1 MEHPPDRTK
10 VRTLAGM
17 DHNDRFLRGVFRR
30 FLFPTILSSLGGT
43 VNTLVDSAIVGNL
56 MGENAL
62 AAINLCGPIFL
73 LCYTVGSL
81 LGSGGGLL
89 SASLIGQQRE
99 EDACRIYTL
108 ASFLELACSLVLTA
122 LGLLFLD
129 PIIDLLG
136 ADSALRPMVTD
147 YARIAFWG
155 APVKC
160 LLYIPFNYLRL
171 DGKPGAISVT
181 MLAMTGCNA
190 VLDVVFIQMGFGM
203 AGASLASVLG
213 TVLGVAIGF
222 AVLRGGAFRFAGM
235 RGSGPLL
242 RELLAL
248 GTPSALNNLLD
259 MCRLILINRILMAAG
274 GGGLVAIFTVVCSM
288 SDLTL
293 CIVAGVPQ
301 TGSPLI
307 GVYRGE
313 RNNPAQ
319 RDLVR
324 AQLRYGEWLASTAA
338 VLIALFPGQV
348 CGIFGLPVTGEAVWA
363 LRLFAL
369 SLPPA
374 MVCSILFYFYNAS
387 GRVALAN
394 LITLCRM
401 FLFAVIPAA
410 LLAPFGAAVWWFR
423 PLAELLTL
431 LALVPILRW
440 FTPRTKYH
448 SPVLLLDERLD
459 REGKV
464 IDFSVP
470 NSTQEVA
477 EAAERIESFCT
488 DNDMGPRRTMAVSLA
503 IEEMLTILL
512 QNCFQ
517 PGEETWVDVRVF
529 IIQGVTGLRIRNAG
543 RQFNPLDF
551 YEAHKDEDSLGDAL
565 GIQLV
570 LKLAQEVLYQRTFG
584 VNTLTVLFDK
594 EEVF

>member
-1 MEHPPDRTK
+1 MT
-10 VRTLAGM
+10 AGM
-17 DHNDRFLRGVFRR
+17 DHNDRFLRGVFRC
-30 FLFPTILSSLGGT
+30 FLFPTILSTLGGT

-56 MGENAL
+56 MGADAL

-73 LCYTVGSL
+73 LCCTVGSL
-81 LGSGGGLL
+81 VGTGGGLL
-89 SASLIGQQRE
+89 SAALIGQQKE
-99 EDACRIYTL
+99 EDACRVYTL
-108 ASFLELACSLVLTA
+108 ASLLELTFALVLTA
-122 LGLLFLD
+122 LGLLFLE
-129 PIIDLLG
+129 PVIGLLG
-136 ADSALRPMVTD
+136 VDDALRPLVAD

-181 MLAMTGCNA
+181 MLSMTVCNG
-190 VLDVVFIQMGFGM
+190 VLDVALIRMGFGM

-213 TVLGVAIGF
+213 TVLGTAIGF
-222 AVLRGGAFRFAGM
+222 AVLRGGAFQFVGLG
-235 RGSGPLL
+235 GSVSLL

-248 GTPSALNNLLD
+248 GTPPALNNLLD
-259 MCRLILINRILMAAG
+259 MLRLVLVNRILMAAG
-274 GGGLVAIFTVVCSM
+274 GGALVAVFTVVCSM

-324 AQLRYGEWLASTAA
+324 AQLWYGEGLAVAAA
-338 VLIALFPGQV
+338 VLIALFPGPV
-348 CGIFGLPVTGEAVWA
+348 CAVFGLPVTGQAVTA

-369 SLPPA
+369 SLPFA

-394 LITLCRM
+394 MITFCRM

-410 LLAPFGAAVWWFR
+410 LLAPLGAAVWWFR
-423 PLAELLTL
+423 PLAEILTLLTL
-431 LALVPILRW
+431 VPVLRW
-440 FTPRTKYH
+440 FIPRTSCC

-464 IDFSVP
+464 IDFSVNNDP
-470 NSTQEVA
+470 YAVTDAS
-477 EAAERIESFCT
+477 ERITDFCER
-488 DNDMGPRRTMAVSLA
+488 NDMEARRTMAVSLA

-517 PGEETWVDVRVF
+517 PGEDTWVDVRVF

-543 RQFNPLDF
+543 RQFNPLEY
-551 YEAHKDEDSLGDAL
+551 YEAHRDDMDTL

-570 LKLAQEVLYQRTFG
+570 LKLAEDVRYQRTFG
-584 VNTLTVLFDK
+584 VNTLTVLFDR
-594 EEVF
+594 EGGL